1 MNTGKNI
8 FWKKFNLQIF
18 LLIALCFFIATLM
31 VECVW
36 NLIAKDPVSP
46 LFTLSAL
53 LHRTFE
59 AIIASLIVYFLKY
72 GLKEKTRISILS

>member
-36 NLIAKDPVSP
+36 NLIAKDPVSLYLP
-46 LFTLSAL
+46 YLPCCTEHLKQL
-53 LHRTFE
+53 LQ
-59 AIIASLIVYFLKY
+59 A
-72 GLKEKTRISILS
+72 

>member
-1 MNTGKNI
+1 
-8 FWKKFNLQIF
+8 
-18 LLIALCFFIATLM
+18 M